1 MFSYTR
7 QDYLELEKIF
17 CNKTNI
23 LKDIE
28 SEYHYDISKEEQ
40 KKINEKHQRHD
51 KIVRDILNDK
61 EEVIKIINK
70 YVNVENELK
79 KEEIEK
85 YETRYIT
92 KNYQN
97 KEADIVY
104 KLKGKEVYFLLEH
117 QTKVEKAMAYRMAEY
132 SLEIMRSRIE
142 NKIYEQTKYPR
153 VIPIVIYTG
162 KPKWTAERFLNS
174 IQEEYKI
181 KSNKSQLQLGY
192 NLIDIRN
199 KEKAIEDDLLISKIS
214 ILEKAKN
221 TEEILEIID
230 KIAKKITN
238 EGKREN
244 LKRIVEYLLDDKIL
258 KDEMEEIKEKL
269 KNEERDDIMRV
280 HEVIRRD
287 RENYAKE
294 YAKGV
299 AKEARK
305 EGVQTG
311 LKNGKLEQAI
321 LDAQKMLAEKLD
333 VNLIMRITGLKKE
346 QFMK

>member
-17 CNKTNI
+17 CKETNI
-23 LKDIE
+23 LKDTE
-28 SEYHYDISKEEQ
+28 TEYHYDISKEEH
-40 KKINEKHQRHD
+40 KKLNEKHQRHD

-61 EEVIKIINK
+61 EEVVKIINK

-321 LDAQKMLAEKLD
+321 LDAKKMLAENLD

>member
-1 MFSYTR
+1 MFKYIIE
-7 QDYLELEKIF
+7 DYLGLEY
-17 CNKTNI
+17 I
-23 LKDIE
+23 LSKGVLGV
-28 SEYHYDISKEEQ
+28 KEEGVEYNY
-40 KKINEKHQRHD
+40 KTKEKHQKHD

-61 EEVIKIINK
+61 EEVCKIINK
-70 YVNVENELK
+70 YGQIKNK
-79 KEEIEK
+79 TTKEEIEK
-85 YETRYIT
+85 YETSYIT
-92 KNYQN
+92 KNFQN
-97 KEADIVY
+97 KETDIVY
-104 KLKGKEVYFLLEH
+104 KVKAKEIYYLIEH
-117 QTKVEKAMAYRMAEY
+117 QTKVEKNMAYRMAEY
-132 SLEIMRSRIE
+132 SLEIMRSRILT
-142 NKIYEQTKYPR
+142 NNVQVGNYPKI
-153 VIPIVIYTG
+153 IPIVIYTG

-287 RENYAKE
+287 REKS
-294 YAKGV
+294 
-299 AKEARK
+299 RK
-305 EGVQTG
+305 E
-311 LKNGKLEQAI
+311 GKLEQAI

-333 VNLIMRITGLKKE
+333 VNLIMKITGLKKE

>member
-321 LDAQKMLAEKLD
+321 LDAKKMLAENLD
-333 VNLIMRITGLKKE
+333 VKLIMRIKEIKKE

>member
-61 EEVIKIINK
+61 EEVVKIINK

-104 KLKGKEVYFLLEH
+104 KLKGKEVYFL
-117 QTKVEKAMAYRMAEY
+117 
-132 SLEIMRSRIE
+132 
-142 NKIYEQTKYPR
+142 
-153 VIPIVIYTG
+153 
-162 KPKWTAERFLNS
+162 FS
-174 IQEEYKI
+174 IQIKRKRSLFLI
-181 KSNKSQLQLGY
+181 RTSNQSRKSNG
-192 NLIDIRN
+192 I
-199 KEKAIEDDLLISKIS
+199 
-214 ILEKAKN
+214 
-221 TEEILEIID
+221 
-230 KIAKKITN
+230 
-238 EGKREN
+238 
-244 LKRIVEYLLDDKIL
+244 
-258 KDEMEEIKEKL
+258 
-269 KNEERDDIMRV
+269 
-280 HEVIRRD
+280 
-287 RENYAKE
+287 
-294 YAKGV
+294 
-299 AKEARK
+299 
-305 EGVQTG
+305 
-311 LKNGKLEQAI
+311 
-321 LDAQKMLAEKLD
+321 
-333 VNLIMRITGLKKE
+333 
-346 QFMK
+346 

>member
-321 LDAQKMLAEKLD
+321 LDAKKMLAENLD

>member
-61 EEVIKIINK
+61 EEVVKIINK

-321 LDAQKMLAEKLD
+321 LDAKKMLAENLD

>member
-17 CNKTNI
+17 CKETNI
-23 LKDIE
+23 LKDVE
-28 SEYHYDISKEEQ
+28 SEYHYDISKEEH
-40 KKINEKHQRHD
+40 KKLNEKHQRHD

-61 EEVIKIINK
+61 EEVVKIINE
-70 YVNVENELK
+70 YVNIEKELK

-85 YETRYIT
+85 YETSYIT
-92 KNYQN
+92 KSFQN

-104 KLKGKEVYFLLEH
+104 KLKEKEVYFLIEH

-181 KSNKSQLQLGY
+181 INNKYQLQLGY

-199 KEKAIEDDLLISKIS
+199 KEEAIEEDLLISKIS

-238 EGKREN
+238 ERKREN

-311 LKNGKLEQAI
+311 LKTGKMQQAI
-321 LDAQKMLAEKLD
+321 IVAKKMLAENLD

>member
-1 MFSYTR
+1 MKGEKNLFSYTR

-61 EEVIKIINK
+61 EEVVKIINK

-104 KLKGKEVYFLLEH
+104 KLKGKDVYFLLEH

-132 SLEIMRSRIE
+132 SLEIMRSRIG

-162 KPKWTAERFLNS
+162 KPKWMAERFLNN
-174 IQEEYKI
+174 IH
-181 KSNKSQLQLGY
+181 G
-192 NLIDIRN
+192 
-199 KEKAIEDDLLISKIS
+199 
-214 ILEKAKN
+214 
-221 TEEILEIID
+221 
-230 KIAKKITN
+230 
-238 EGKREN
+238 G
-244 LKRIVEYLLDDKIL
+244 
-258 KDEMEEIKEKL
+258 M
-269 KNEERDDIMRV
+269 
-280 HEVIRRD
+280 
-287 RENYAKE
+287 
-294 YAKGV
+294 
-299 AKEARK
+299 
-305 EGVQTG
+305 
-311 LKNGKLEQAI
+311 
-321 LDAQKMLAEKLD
+321 
-333 VNLIMRITGLKKE
+333 
-346 QFMK
+346 

>member
-61 EEVIKIINK
+61 EEVVKIINK

-311 LKNGKLEQAI
+311 LKTGKMQQAI
-321 LDAQKMLAEKLD
+321 IVAKKMLAENLD